1 MILVSNPR
9 FLGARN
15 HFGPFPEALDWIEGQ
30 MTGRNIAKIRG
41 EFDLDPLSVHK
52 KQFHVSKVE
61 IPEGGDENIELLDY
75 LLYLR
80 NNETEEE
87 LVIE

>member
-1 MILVSNPR
+1 MYCI
-9 FLGARN
+9 
-15 HFGPFPEALDWIEGQ
+15 
-30 MTGRNIAKIRG
+30 
-41 EFDLDPLSVHK
+41 HK

-87 LVIE
+87 IVCELNELIANVCSV